1 MQKLV
6 MYNRFKICK
15 FMNAVVLGQQ
25 TEQTEVMET
34 SCSEAL
40 VQLSEDNIGLPL
52 EAQVFCVKPFLKI
65 HTH

>member
-1 MQKLV
+1 
-6 MYNRFKICK
+6 
-15 FMNAVVLGQQ
+15 MNAVVLGQQ
-25 TEQTEVMET
+25 TEVMEA